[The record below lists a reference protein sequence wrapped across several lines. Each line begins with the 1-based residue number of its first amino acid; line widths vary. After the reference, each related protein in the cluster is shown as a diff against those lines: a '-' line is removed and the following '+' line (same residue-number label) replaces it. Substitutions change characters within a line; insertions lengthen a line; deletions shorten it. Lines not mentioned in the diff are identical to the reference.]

1 MAEDNKKPY
10 WLDEARHID
19 WLYYALIGLCL
30 ALFATDFITH
40 RHAHYSVEGLYG
52 FYALFGFIAYAL
64 IVGAGWLWR
73 RIVLRKE
80 DYYDG

>member
-1 MAEDNKKPY
+1 
-10 WLDEARHID
+10 
-19 WLYYALIGLCL
+19 L
-30 ALFATDFITH
+30 ALFAADFITH